1 MDNSRPAFPSN
12 HIEALALEWASRHV
26 GDAASPELLIR
37 KYWEAY
43 YRIGAADHDASE
55 AAKARFTQ
63 K

>member
-26 GDAASPELLIR
+26 GEAATPELLTR

-43 YRIGAADHDASE
+43 YRIDAVDHDACE
-55 AAKARFTQ
+55 AARAKFAV